1 MTKEWRC
8 IGIKVI
14 GRTAVVA
21 EMKLSVLEE
30 GQVIAWKVHSDM
42 YNRHSDWS
50 EADPLVQGVCKL
62 VFAEYL
68 KPEQSQ
74 CAHCGQSFDQ
84 AGRKKKY
91 CGPVCK
97 KAAEGQ
103 RRWQRIKSDPEKL
116 ERHRQVNRDYVK
128 RNRADDGEE

>member
-74 CAHCGQSFDQ
+74 CAHCGQSFDR

-128 RNRADDGEE
+128 RNRADVGEE